1 MSLARSLTRWLA
13 ALALAI
19 APAFA
24 AGAQDAP
31 PQRDALEQRF
41 RQRLGQIVQRRL
53 ELTNDQAAKLR
64 ATNQRFE
71 PRRREL
77 LRAERETRQAL
88 RRQLAGGGATAD
100 QREVGRLLD
109 AMLAVQHRRLAIA
122 EEEQKE
128 LAGYLTPVQRAKY
141 YALQEELRRRMQEM
155 QQRRRAGAQ
164 R

>member
-19 APAFA
+19 APTFA
-24 AGAQDAP
+24 AAAQDAP

-77 LRAERETRQAL
+77 LREERQTRQAL
-88 RRQLAGGGATAD
+88 RRQLAGGGAKAD

-109 AMLAVQHRRLAIA
+109 AMLAVQQRRLAIV
-122 EEEQKE
+122 EQEQKE